1 MEKIDHEIP
10 EEKITEIVREE
21 LEKIDTEDF
30 AYSFL
35 RIKIESIIKN
45 QINDFGYKL
54 RNITNDNK
62 SYLSSYTADLISREI
77 AKFINED
84 QIKTIIA
91 EVVIE
96 EISKMPTYILRAITD
111 ILRESMTGIS
121 NQKYTNMRRIE
132 DLKKIVSEKFN
143 VYIP

>member
-1 MEKIDHEIP
+1 MENIDP
-10 EEKITEIVREE
+10 KTSEEKITEIVREE

-35 RIKIESIIKN
+35 RVKIESIVKN

>member
-1 MEKIDHEIP
+1 MEKIDREIP

-35 RIKIESIIKN
+35 RVKIESIVKN